1 MQLWRLYLANS
12 ESESEGEGGHSCKEG
27 FWEEQQLPR
36 SGQARMDAR
45 SLRTL
50 RADEER
56 LMTQQPGIG

>member
-1 MQLWRLYLANS
+1 MQLWRLYLVNS
-12 ESESEGEGGHSCKEG
+12 ESESEGEGGKSCKEG
-27 FWEEQQLPR
+27 FWEKQQFPR

-56 LMTQQPGIG
+56 LMTQQPEIG